1 MKAALRVLLPCL
13 VLLLPSASFPR
24 KASTGERIS
33 PINQRELSLPEELGL
48 EAEERKR
55 ENASLQERVRPS
67 SAASSRMTAAAR
79 LFSKPGPGAKCLQ
92 KMAEDGGIGW
102 SSSSLHPWPLGGLE
116 GPVCRVKM
124 DQDRLTPRHL
134 EVVGVL
140 THYES
145 SFIKL
150 LRQRTSW
157 DKSYLETFG
166 LCPAGEGGAA
176 LHPLKHIHAHM
187 VEPGQDR
194 FLVLHLE
201 EVKWESQAKLSF
213 KLVFQGEV
221 GRLLGELRFA
231 LLLFYRGSREGPGAE
246 RREELLATGTGLARE
261 QSLCLTR
268 DTQYLVLGAAIASVT
283 RTSEQLSFEASLV
296 IRRHREGGAPL
307 PPMETQQLLFG
318 SDDKCFT
325 RMTPVL
331 LLLAKSRQ
339 EEEAALAPSS
349 YLSAEGVVDMAP
361 YPQLSPP
368 QAGTEELLSPT
379 APSQA
384 NASSPVPGSSS
395 QFLGILTRFIRQ
407 VLSPSSEPPTQPSS
421 HHWLD
426 FQVMETLPHQLLNL
440 SEEEV
445 LERLVKSEEP
455 SVLLFPQ
462 DSGAVLE
469 QHLGGWQP
477 EGTVLQLLMG
487 KLQAVIQE
495 LKDIPAFQ
503 ANMGLFQHLLSFC
516 YYPPGPGEGQAGK
529 ELPSSGKLH
538 TLLLLKALQTVRV
551 RWQERR
557 KVLRQNRSARPQAHC
572 RLQELTIDLHDRK
585 FIVMPTV
592 YAANNCEGPCKLPLS
607 TRVPSYYSHTVL
619 LLGMQER
626 GSPLQRAPCCVP
638 VRYSDQLIISLS
650 TEGLEVRKFP
660 NMVAE
665 ECGCR

>member
-1 MKAALRVLLPCL
+1 MKAVLRVLLPCL
-13 VLLLPSASFPR
+13 VLSLPSAALPR
-24 KASTGERIS
+24 KGGAEERIS
-33 PINQRELSLPEELGL
+33 PSNRLELSLPEELGL
-48 EAEERKR
+48 EAQERKR
-55 ENASLQERVRPS
+55 ENASLQEKVRPS
-67 SAASSRMTAAAR
+67 SVARSRVTAAAR
-79 LFSKPGPGAKCLQ
+79 LFSKPDPGARCLQ
-92 KMAEDGGIGW
+92 GMAEGGGIGW
-102 SSSSLHPWPLGGLE
+102 SGSSLHPWPLGGLE

-124 DQDRLTPRHL
+124 DQDGLTPRHL

-145 SFIKL
+145 NFIKL

-157 DKSYLETFG
+157 DESYLETFG
-166 LCPAGEGGAA
+166 LCPAGEVGAA
-176 LHPLKHIHAHM
+176 LHPLKHIHAHV

-201 EVKWESQAKLSF
+201 EVKWEAEVKLWF
-213 KLVFQGEV
+213 RLVFQAEV
-221 GRLLGELRFA
+221 GRSLGELRFA
-231 LLLFYRGSREGPGAE
+231 LLLFYLGSRAGH
-246 RREELLATGTGLARE
+246 REELLATGTGLAWE
-261 QSLCLTR
+261 QRLCLAR
-268 DTQYLVLGAAIASVT
+268 ATQYLVLGAAVASVT
-283 RTSEQLSFEASLV
+283 RTSEQLSFEASLA
-296 IRRHREGGAPL
+296 IRHRQEPGAPL
-307 PPMETQQLLFG
+307 SPTETQQLLFG

-339 EEEAALAPSS
+339 EEEEEVALAPSS
-349 YLSAEGVVDMAP
+349 YLSADGVVDTAP

-368 QAGTEELLSPT
+368 QAGTEELPFPT
-379 APSQA
+379 TPSQA
-384 NASSPVPGSSS
+384 NTSSLAPGGSS

-440 SEEEV
+440 SEEAA
-445 LERLVKSEEP
+445 LERLVQSEEP

-469 QHLGGWQP
+469 QHLGDWQP

-495 LKDIPAFQ
+495 LRDIPAFQ

-516 YYPPGPGEGQAGK
+516 YYPPGLGEGQASEQPPG
-529 ELPSSGKLH
+529 SGKLH

-557 KVLRQNRSARPQAHC
+557 KVLRQNRSARHQAHC

>member
-1 MKAALRVLLPCL
+1 MKAALRVLWLCL
-13 VLLLPSASFPR
+13 VLLLPAAALPR
-24 KASTGERIS
+24 KGSMGERLS
-33 PINQRELSLPEELGL
+33 PVAQMELRLPEELGL
-48 EAEERKR
+48 GAEETKR
-55 ENASLQERVRPS
+55 ENASFQERVGPS
-67 SAASSRMTAAAR
+67 SMGRARPAAAAR
-79 LFSKPGPGAKCLQ
+79 PFAKPDPGTKCLQ
-92 KMAEDGGIGW
+92 GVAEDGGT
-102 SSSSLHPWPLGGLE
+102 SSSLHPWPLGGLE
-116 GPVCRVKM
+116 GPVCRVTM
-124 DQDRLTPRHL
+124 DQDGLTPGQL

-157 DKSYLETFG
+157 DQSSLETFG
-166 LCPAGEGGAA
+166 LCLDGEAGAA
-176 LHPLKHIHAHM
+176 LHPLKHIHAH
-187 VEPGQDR
+187 VLEPGQDR

-201 EVKWESQAKLSF
+201 EVQWEAPAQLWF
-213 KLVFQGEV
+213 KLVFQPEV
-221 GRLLGELRFA
+221 ARSLGALRFA
-231 LLLFYRGSREGPGAE
+231 VLLFYLRPRQRPGHREQ
-246 RREELLATGTGLARE
+246 LLATGTGLERE
-261 QSLCLTR
+261 QSLCLGGDTR
-268 DTQYLVLGAAIASVT
+268 YLALGAAVASVT
-283 RTSEQLSFEASLV
+283 RTSEQLRFKASLAL
-296 IRRHREGGAPL
+296 RQRGAGGAPL
-307 PPMETQQLLFG
+307 PPAEAQQLLFG

-339 EEEAALAPSS
+339 EEEEEAALAPSS
-349 YLSAEGVVDMAP
+349 YLSADGVVDVAP

-368 QAGTEELLSPT
+368 QAGTEEVFPPT
-379 APSQA
+379 VPSQA
-384 NASSPVPGSSS
+384 NASSPVPGGSS
-395 QFLGILTRFIRQ
+395 QFLGILTRFIHQ
-407 VLSPSSEPPTQPSS
+407 VLSPPGEPPAQPSS

-440 SEEEV
+440 SEEAA
-445 LERLVKSEEP
+445 LERLVQSEEP

-462 DSGAVLE
+462 DSGVVLE
-469 QHLGGWQP
+469 QHLGDWQP

-487 KLQAVIQE
+487 KLEALIQE
-495 LKDIPAFQ
+495 LRDIPAFQ

-516 YYPPGPGEGQAGK
+516 YYPPGPGEGPGRRQPAG
-529 ELPSSGKLH
+529 SGKLH
-538 TLLLLKALQTVRV
+538 ALLLLKALQTVRV

-557 KVLRQNRSARPQAHC
+557 RVLRQNRSARHQAHC

-592 YAANNCEGPCKLPLS
+592 YMANNCEGPCRLPLS

-650 TEGLEVRKFP
+650 AEGLEVRKFP